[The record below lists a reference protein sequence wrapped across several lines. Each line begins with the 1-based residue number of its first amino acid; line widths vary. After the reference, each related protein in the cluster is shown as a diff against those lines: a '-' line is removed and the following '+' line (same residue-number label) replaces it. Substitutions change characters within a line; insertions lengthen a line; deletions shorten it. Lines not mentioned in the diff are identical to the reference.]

1 MSRPGPSSPSPAP
14 VPPLVTLVDVSPYA
28 AREAFAA
35 LVAHAVPGL
44 ERVEAATGTYE
55 RLVSTPSGPR
65 LLRAVF
71 DRGRVV
77 VAVQPSSDG
86 ADASVRADGADA
98 ELVDAGL
105 ADAARRVR
113 QWLDLDTDLGAVAD
127 HLRADPVLGPLVTA
141 NPTLRILGA
150 FDGFE
155 ATVMTVL
162 GQHVSLLAAQ
172 TFAARLVARWGRH
185 HDGSGLSEFPTAA
198 TLSGLDPVDLQSAV
212 GVTGAR
218 ARTIV
223 ALAQECVAGLAV
235 APGSDH
241 AEVRR
246 RLLALP
252 GVGPWTVDY
261 VAMRALRDPDSFPH
275 GDLVLRKALD
285 VPTAR
290 EVLARSLD
298 WAPWRAYAAI
308 HLWHHAAY
316 ARHV

>member
-1 MSRPGPSSPSPAP
+1 MSRPGPSPVSPAP
-14 VPPLVTLVDVSPYA
+14 APPFVPLVDVSPYA

-44 ERVEAATGTYE
+44 ERVDAATGTYE
-55 RLVSTPSGPR
+55 RLVSTPRGPR
-65 LLRAVF
+65 LVRAVF

-86 ADASVRADGADA
+86 
-98 ELVDAGL
+98 VDALDDGL
-105 ADAARRVR
+105 ADVALRVR

-127 HLRADPVLGPLVTA
+127 HFSGDPVLGPLVAA

-155 ATVMTVL
+155 ATVTTVL

-172 TFAARLVARWGRH
+172 TFAGRLVTRWGRRH
-185 HDGSGLSEFPTAA
+185 QESGLSEFPTAA

-223 ALAQECVAGLAV
+223 ALAQECAAGLVV

-246 RLLALP
+246 RLLAVP
-252 GVGPWTVDY
+252 GIGPWTVDY

-285 VPTAR
+285 VPTQR
-290 EVLARSLD
+290 DVLARSLD

-316 ARHV
+316 VKHL